1 LIRWDAFLVLNLGL
15 DVVDGVAALHLQSDG
30 LAGEGFHEDLHVFSL
45 ENSKKEEF
53 VRVQLCEKKSPGTEF
68 YRSEGSPGGYG
79 KGEAV
84 MERANGV
91 GPRVVKPN

>member
-1 LIRWDAFLVLNLGL
+1 
-15 DVVDGVAALHLQSDG
+15 
-30 LAGEGFHEDLHVFSL
+30 
-45 ENSKKEEF
+45 
-53 VRVQLCEKKSPGTEF
+53 VQLCEKKSPGTEF